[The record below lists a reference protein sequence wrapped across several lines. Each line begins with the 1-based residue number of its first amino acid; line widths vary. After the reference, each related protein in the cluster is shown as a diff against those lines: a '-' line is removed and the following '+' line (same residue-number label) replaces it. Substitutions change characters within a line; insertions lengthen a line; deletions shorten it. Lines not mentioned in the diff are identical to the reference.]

1 MKPGLTILCGP
12 TCGGKTTLLKQM
24 AQMGYDPIIS
34 YTTRPRRR
42 GEVDRVDY
50 RFVSDR
56 WFEKI
61 VRFNKLIFVREFV
74 VADGSTY
81 RYGVSREELPS
92 TEFMSRLKRKV
103 LILDTEGVVEAVT
116 DTRIDLCPYVIM
128 VDAPLDVIL
137 NRAKARGDDLSET
150 WDRYQR
156 ESSKFES
163 LIKRG
168 FVDLRIGSV
177 QDLHIP

>member
-24 AQMGYDPIIS
+24 AQMGYEPIIS

-56 WFEKI
+56 WFEKL

-74 VADGSTY
+74 VAD
-81 RYGVSREELPS
+81 R
-92 TEFMSRLKRKV
+92 
-103 LILDTEGVVEAVT
+103 
-116 DTRIDLCPYVIM
+116 
-128 VDAPLDVIL
+128 
-137 NRAKARGDDLSET
+137 
-150 WDRYQR
+150 
-156 ESSKFES
+156 
-163 LIKRG
+163 
-168 FVDLRIGSV
+168 
-177 QDLHIP
+177 